1 MKRTDNPEVY
11 DDLSDIC
18 KFYLEWSQ
26 EQGDNLEL
34 QKRLE
39 EQGLVKKE
47 LKKRTAD
54 DAGLD
59 EIEQESKRQKV

>member
-11 DDLSDIC
+11 DDLNDIC